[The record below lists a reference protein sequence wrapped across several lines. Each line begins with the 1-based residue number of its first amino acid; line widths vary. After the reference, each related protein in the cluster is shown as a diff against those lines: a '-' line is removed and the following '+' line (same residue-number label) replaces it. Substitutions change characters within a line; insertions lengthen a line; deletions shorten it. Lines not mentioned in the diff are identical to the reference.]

1 MGDLSPLT
9 RGYCADL
16 QLPEDP
22 ERLKYYKKLCSIDPQ
37 NGSLEHA
44 RKHLWMLAAVA
55 PMLRP
60 LSHSSTARCLNYEE
74 EPNSRPR
81 SLSCPLR
88 SSGLLCRVC
97 LEAERTPAR
106 DAASNNAVILLLLR
120 LGGTRFFVADSL
132 LGTRPLASLQR
143 ANRLPCFGC
152 PRIPAGR
159 GAPSLTRGVRAWQSW
174 LPPSCSGSPLWRVPQ
189 GLAFFFPRPRP
200 LPTLRPPTCTHLC
213 LSSDL
218 ASYY

>member
-174 LPPSCSGSPLWRVPQ
+174 ALLAAPILQRIPFVEGSPGSCL
-189 GLAFFFPRPRP
+189 F
-200 LPTLRPPTCTHLC
+200 LPTPAPAAHSPPTHLHTP
-213 LSSDL
+213 LSL
-218 ASYY
+218 L